1 MPETPDFPD
10 ELPLADVA
18 AVIAEATTSAPE
30 SETPE
35 STETAHVPEATKEN
49 APMIDI
55 HDAHHAA
62 SSWREFFIHIATIVL
77 GLIIAVSLEQ
87 TVEYFHHR
95 SERRQLEEDLRA
107 EAEGRIPDFVANIK
121 SQVALGDW
129 YRAVLE
135 RGRTAAV
142 SGGFVTFVMPDPPLR
157 PSALRPENGTWPA
170 AEASGRVAVLPKQ
183 EVEGWDL
190 VDYYARR
197 SDRTMDDL
205 TTSSHDFHA
214 VADRLGISVAPGATV
229 RVTPAERDELMRSL
243 ATLSE
248 RAKAF
253 RVTVV
258 DWQGTS
264 DGATHG
270 ASTDAQMQPYIQ
282 RALAGMPK

>member
-1 MPETPDFPD
+1 MPD
-10 ELPLADVA
+10 EPSIPGES
-18 AVIAEATTSAPE
+18 IAAPE
-30 SETPE
+30 VVQAQPSPEPSETLPHE
-35 STETAHVPEATKEN
+35 EHAA
-49 APMIDI
+49 MIDI

-62 SSWREFFIHIATIVL
+62 STWKEFFIHIATIVL
-77 GLIIAVSLEQ
+77 GLVIAVGLEN
-87 TVEYFHHR
+87 TVEYFHR
-95 SERRQLEEDLRA
+95 QSERRQLEDDLRI
-107 EAEGRIPDFVANIK
+107 EADGRIPDFVANIK
-121 SQVALGDW
+121 SQVAREEW
-129 YRAVLE
+129 CRAVLE
-135 RGRTAAV
+135 RGRAAAV
-142 SGGFVTFVMPDPPLR
+142 SGGFVTFVIPDRPPF
-157 PSALRPENGTWPA
+157 PSSLRPENGTWPA

-205 TTSSHDFHA
+205 ATSSHDFHA

-248 RAKAF
+248 REKAF
-253 RVTVV
+253 TLTVV

-270 ASTDAQMQPYIQ
+270 ASTDAQMQSYIQ
-282 RALAGMPK
+282 RAYAAMPK